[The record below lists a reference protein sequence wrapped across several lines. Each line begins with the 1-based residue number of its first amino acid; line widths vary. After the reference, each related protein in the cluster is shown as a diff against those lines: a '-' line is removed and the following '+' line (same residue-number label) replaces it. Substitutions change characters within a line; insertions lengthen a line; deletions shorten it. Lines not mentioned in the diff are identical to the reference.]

1 MIQNVQQL
9 GGNQSFVL
17 KLREDERF
25 EGFVDCQ
32 KFSDIGFFPGNMKTE
47 CCSYILF
54 MTHIKSRP
62 LDANLSN
69 RLNLLLLDPF
79 HKKGLKI
86 ARFRSF
92 TMFDNNFL
100 KCNDFVVKTVVQST
114 MKHQTDPF
122 YKIYLWMQ
130 MPNLL
135 IRSKLLIPSDV
146 QKVEDSDEQVEVR
159 EVMR

>member
-1 MIQNVQQL
+1 
-9 GGNQSFVL
+9 
-17 KLREDERF
+17 
-25 EGFVDCQ
+25 
-32 KFSDIGFFPGNMKTE
+32 MKTE
-47 CCSYILF
+47 CCSYVLF
-54 MTHIKSRP
+54 MTHLRNKP
-62 LDANLSN
+62 LDENLSN

-79 HKKGLKI
+79 NKKGLKM

-100 KCNDFVVKTVVQST
+100 KCNDTLIKAVVQST

-130 MPNLL
+130 MPNLM
-135 IRSKLLIPSDV
+135 IRSKMLIPSDV